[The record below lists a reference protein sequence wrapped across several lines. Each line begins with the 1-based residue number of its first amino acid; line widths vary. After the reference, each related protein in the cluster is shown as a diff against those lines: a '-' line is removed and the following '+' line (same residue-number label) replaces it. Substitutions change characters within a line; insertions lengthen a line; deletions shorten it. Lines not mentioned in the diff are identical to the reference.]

1 MARRR
6 YLIAYDIADPVRLRR
21 ICTLMEDHGER
32 LQYSVFLCD
41 LSLAERAELEEA
53 VVRIMNLVDD
63 SVVQIDLG
71 PVAVPAWIRSLG
83 RPRRLPV
90 SGPRIV

>member
-6 YLIAYDIADPVRLRR
+6 YLMAYDIADAKRLRR

-41 LSLAERAELEEA
+41 LTVAEFAELESA
-53 VVRIMNLVDD
+53 VLGVMSLGED

-71 PVAVPAWIRSLG
+71 PGTAPAAVRTLG
-83 RPRRLPV
+83 RPRRLPAA
-90 SGPRIV
+90 GPGIV